1 MSYSAENSAHS
12 KTKFGYFGNIFA
24 RLEAFSAA
32 IVQAARWLV
41 TVTMTATLLL
51 QIEAFLVSSLPKN
64 EYIHITLVEKGQGFL
79 DHPYLSPGPY
89 YVNTSFVII
98 SSSTSFSPQP
108 VIN

>member
-24 RLEAFSAA
+24 REAFSAA

-64 EYIHITLVEKGQGFL
+64 EYIHITLV
-79 DHPYLSPGPY
+79 
-89 YVNTSFVII
+89 
-98 SSSTSFSPQP
+98 
-108 VIN
+108 